1 MKRFEMN
8 LIPAMPLAVLV
19 IGMAC
24 AGCAS
29 RGKSSSSAAAAKPPP
44 KPKTEVALASDVKS
58 PRTGI
63 ATWQSVAELRQDV
76 IRSRA
81 QVDAALDAL
90 NQLGG
95 QSGGDLRP
103 AYDEFSRELDAT
115 QALSQRVRQQSDGMR
130 ARGREYFRSWQEQS
144 LTINDPSIRTQAEQ
158 RQSTVRADFNRIV
171 ASMQQA
177 RDSFAPF
184 MTGLL
189 DIRHYL
195 ATDLTPRGVGA
206 IEQAMRKAK
215 EDGAA
220 VQKRLDA
227 VAAELDRGAAEL
239 SPAPEVRTA
248 DVQAAGAG
256 QAVPAAAAIP
266 RAAGGDGGARAGSDA
281 NAGNPADT
289 GNK

>member
-1 MKRFEMN
+1 MN
-8 LIPAMPLAVLV
+8 LRPAAPLATLV
-19 IGMAC
+19 ICMAC
-24 AGCAS
+24 AGCAW
-29 RGKSSSSAAAAKPPP
+29 RGKSSGSAAAAKPAPH
-44 KPKTEVALASDVKS
+44 PKTEAALASDVKS

-63 ATWQSVAELRQDV
+63 ATWQSVADLRQDV

-81 QVDAALDAL
+81 QVDAALDSL
-90 NQLGG
+90 NELSG

-103 AYDEFSRELDAT
+103 AYDEFSRDVDAT

-144 LTINDPSIRTQAEQ
+144 LTISDPSIRTQAGQ
-158 RQSTVRADFNRIV
+158 RQSTVRTDFNRIV

-184 MTGLL
+184 MSGLL
-189 DIRHYL
+189 DIRNYL
-195 ATDLTPRGVGA
+195 STDLTPRGVGA

-248 DVQAAGAG
+248 DVRAPGVG

-266 RAAGGDGGARAGSDA
+266 RAAGGDGGARADSDA
-281 NAGNPADT
+281 HPADA
-289 GNK
+289 GHK